1 MKQMRLFAMGLVA
14 LMAAGTASV
23 PAAQAAD
30 LSYGADI
37 GMFSKYIWRGV
48 QQSTGTAVQGDLSA
62 AVDGLTG
69 SVWLSNSYASPAP
82 QYGGNSVVEADW
94 TLDYSGSYAGVGYSI
109 GGIDYTYLYDSASN
123 FPEVYLG
130 LSYDA
135 PISPSVKVSY
145 TAAKSNN
152 KFYLLGDTWVDVG
165 VSGALSGVSLSGT
178 VSFASWKKDATYRP
192 STDIY
197 KTGAQLVTLAMSK
210 DFTIG
215 GITATPSLT
224 GTIPV
229 VKKSLDGNRY
239 IYGTVVHPEVVLGVN
254 FSL

>member
-1 MKQMRLFAMGLVA
+1 MKQMRLFAAAIVA
-14 LMAAGTASV
+14 LMAAGTVSV
-23 PAAQAAD
+23 TKAQAAD

-37 GMFSKYIWRGV
+37 GAFSKYVWRGV

-62 AVDGLTG
+62 AVGGLTG

-82 QYGGNSVVEADW
+82 QYGGNSVVETDW
-94 TLDYSGSYAGVGYSI
+94 TLDYSGSYAGVGYSV

-145 TAAKSNN
+145 TAASSASKW
-152 KFYLLGDTWVDVG
+152 YLAGDTWVDLG
-165 VSGALSGVSLSGT
+165 VSGSLSGVSLSGT
-178 VSFASWKKDATYRP
+178 VSFASWKKDAVNRP
-192 STDIY
+192 STDTW

-229 VKKSLDGNRY
+229 VKKSLDGNKY
-239 IYGTVVHPEVVLGVN
+239 IYGTVVHPEVILGVN